1 LVLDTIATPQ
11 TAKLSAEAMSSSK
24 GGIYCNLMGVDSP
37 REDVKSVF
45 FLGYTGLGEAYIYEG
60 QEWPVVE
67 KDYDFVKRFMGLAEQ
82 ILADRRIVPHPAGVR
97 SGGLEGILG
106 GLDDLKKKRVS
117 GEKLV
122 YVIGDE
128 KSG

>member
-1 LVLDTIATPQ
+1 LVLDTIDTPE

-45 FLGYTGLGEAYIYEG
+45 FLGYTALGEAYIYDG
-60 QEWPVVE
+60 QEWPIVE
-67 KDYDFVKRFMGLAEQ
+67 KDYEFVKSFMGLAEQ
-82 ILADRRIVPHPAGVR
+82 ILADRKIVPHPAGVR
-97 SGGLEGILG
+97 SGGLESIHE
-106 GLDDLKKKRVS
+106 GLDDLKQKRVS

-122 YVIGDE
+122 YIIGDE
-128 KSG
+128 NN

>member
-1 LVLDTIATPQ
+1 MVLDTIDTPE

-45 FLGYTGLGEAYIYEG
+45 FLGYTALGEAYIYDG
-60 QEWPVVE
+60 QEWPIVE
-67 KDYDFVKRFMGLAEQ
+67 KDYEFVKSFMGLAEQ
-82 ILADRRIVPHPAGVR
+82 ILADRKIVPHPAGVR
-97 SGGLEGILG
+97 SGGLEGIHE
-106 GLDDLKKKRVS
+106 GLDDLKQKRVS

-122 YVIGDE
+122 YIIGDE
-128 KSG
+128 NN